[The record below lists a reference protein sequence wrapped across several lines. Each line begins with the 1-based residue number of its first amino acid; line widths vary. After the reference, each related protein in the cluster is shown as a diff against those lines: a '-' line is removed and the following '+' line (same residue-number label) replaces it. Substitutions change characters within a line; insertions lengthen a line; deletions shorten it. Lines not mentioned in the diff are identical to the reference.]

1 MGARR
6 QLGRV
11 RRLVVK
17 VGTGLITTPD
27 AGPDRRRIRALAAD
41 LAALRAGKVEG
52 VLVTSGAIAT
62 GMARLA
68 LPRRPRTVPE
78 KQAAAAVGQS
88 ALMRHYEAAFKR
100 HGLAVG
106 QVLLTAQDIGD
117 RARYLN
123 ARNTLLTLLR
133 FGVVPIVNEN
143 DTVAVEEI
151 KVGDNDNLSALV
163 ASLIEADLLVL
174 LTDVDG
180 LYTANPAV
188 DAGARVLDTVEAVTG
203 DIVRLVWA
211 GTGAGSVG
219 GMATKLQAA
228 QKAAAAGVPMIIA
241 NGRTEGVLGRL
252 LHGEPLGTYFVPK
265 TDRLAAR
272 KRWIGFA
279 VSPQGRLTVDAGAV
293 RALTL
298 GGKSL
303 LPSGVVKVEGDFA
316 AGELVAV
323 VADGDGKEFAR
334 GLVNFDAPEL
344 DRIRGA
350 KTREIEPRLGYKS
363 FDEVIH
369 RDNLVIL
376 SVSGGSD
383 RRSPPTPPPTGSR
396 GAWRS
401 VGTGQEPAP
410 GGEERSGAPPDPQR
424 DHVGPGDR

>member
-1 MGARR
+1 VGARR
-6 QLGRV
+6 QLGRI

-17 VGTGLITTPD
+17 VGSGLVTTPA
-27 AGPDRRRIRALAAD
+27 AGPDRRRIGALAAD
-41 LAALRAGKVEG
+41 LVAARGEAGREV

-68 LPRRPRTVPE
+68 LSHRPRSMPD

-123 ARNTLLTLLR
+123 ARNTLLALLR
-133 FGVVPIVNEN
+133 FGVLPVVNEN

-188 DAGARVLDTVEAVTG
+188 DRDARKLDTVEAVTD
-203 DIVRLVWA
+203 DIARLVWD
-211 GTGAGSVG
+211 GAGAGAVG

-228 QKAAAAGVPMIIA
+228 QKAASAGVPMIIA
-241 NGRTEGVLGRL
+241 NGRTERVLARL
-252 LHGEPLGTYFVPK
+252 LGGEPLGTFFAPR
-265 TDRLAAR
+265 TDRLGAR
-272 KRWIGFA
+272 KRWIAFA
-279 VSPQGRLTVDAGAV
+279 VPPQGRLTVDAGAV
-293 RALTL
+293 QALTL

-303 LPSGVVKVEGDFA
+303 LPSGVVKVDGQFA
-316 AGELVAV
+316 AGEVVAV
-323 VADGDGKEFAR
+323 VTEEEGKEFAR

-344 DRIRGA
+344 RRIRGA
-350 KTREIEPRLGYKS
+350 KTREIELRLGYKS

-376 SVSGGSD
+376 
-383 RRSPPTPPPTGSR
+383 
-396 GAWRS
+396 
-401 VGTGQEPAP
+401 
-410 GGEERSGAPPDPQR
+410 
-424 DHVGPGDR
+424 

>member
-1 MGARR
+1 MGSRR

-17 VGTGLITTPD
+17 VGTGQVTTPE
-27 AGPDRRRIRALAAD
+27 AGPDRRRIGALAAE
-41 LAALRAGKVEG
+41 LAALRADRIEVT
-52 VLVTSGAIAT
+52 LVTSGAIAT

-68 LPRRPRTVPE
+68 LARRPRTVPE

-100 HGLAVG
+100 HGVAVG
-106 QVLLTAQDIGD
+106 QVLLTAHDIGD

-123 ARNTLLTLLR
+123 ARNTLLALLHL
-133 FGVVPIVNEN
+133 GVVPIVNEN
-143 DTVAVEEI
+143 DTVAVDEI

-180 LYTANPAV
+180 LYTANPAL
-188 DAGARVLDTVEAVTG
+188 DGAARKLDTVEAVTD
-203 DIVRLVWA
+203 DILRLVWA
-211 GTGAGSVG
+211 GAGTGAVG

-228 QKAAAAGVPMIIA
+228 QKAAAAGIPMIIA
-241 NGRTEGVLGRL
+241 SGGTPGVLVRL
-252 LHGEPLGTYFVPK
+252 LRGEPHGTYFTPK
-265 TDRLAAR
+265 ADRLAAR

-279 VSPQGRLTVDAGAV
+279 VPPQGRLTVDAGAV

-303 LPSGVVKVEGDFA
+303 LPSGVVKVEGAFA

-323 VADGDGKEFAR
+323 VGEADGKEFAR

-344 DRIRGA
+344 ERIRGA
-350 KTREIEPRLGYKS
+350 KTREIESRLGYKS

-369 RDNLVIL
+369 RDNLVVL
-376 SVSGGSD
+376 
-383 RRSPPTPPPTGSR
+383 
-396 GAWRS
+396 
-401 VGTGQEPAP
+401 
-410 GGEERSGAPPDPQR
+410 
-424 DHVGPGDR
+424 

>member
-1 MGARR
+1 MGPRR

-17 VGTGLITTPD
+17 VGTGQVTTLE
-27 AGPDRRRIRALAAD
+27 AGPDRRRIGALAAG
-41 LAALRAGKVEG
+41 LAALRAEKIDVT
-52 VLVTSGAIAT
+52 LVTSGAIAT

-68 LPRRPRTVPE
+68 LARRPRTVPE

-88 ALMRHYEAAFKR
+88 ALMRHYEVAFKR

-123 ARNTLLTLLR
+123 ARNTLLALLR
-133 FGVVPIVNEN
+133 LGVVPIVNEN

-180 LYTANPAV
+180 LYTANPSV
-188 DAGARVLDTVEAVTG
+188 DGTAQKLDTVEAVT
-203 DIVRLVWA
+203 DEIARLVWA
-211 GTGAGSVG
+211 GAGTGAVG
-219 GMATKLQAA
+219 GMVTKLQAA

-241 NGRTEGVLGRL
+241 NGRTEAVLPRL
-252 LHGEPLGTYFVPK
+252 LHGEPLGTYFAPK
-265 TDRLAAR
+265 ADRLAAR

-279 VSPQGRLTVDAGAV
+279 VPPQGRLTVDAGAV
-293 RALTL
+293 RALTQ

-303 LPSGVVKVEGDFA
+303 LPSGVVKVEGEFA

-323 VADGDGKEFAR
+323 VDEGDDKEFAR

-344 DRIRGA
+344 ERIRGA
-350 KTREIEPRLGYKS
+350 KTREIESRLGYKS
-363 FDEVIH
+363 FEEVIH
-369 RDNLVIL
+369 RDNLVVL
-376 SVSGGSD
+376 
-383 RRSPPTPPPTGSR
+383 
-396 GAWRS
+396 
-401 VGTGQEPAP
+401 
-410 GGEERSGAPPDPQR
+410 
-424 DHVGPGDR
+424 